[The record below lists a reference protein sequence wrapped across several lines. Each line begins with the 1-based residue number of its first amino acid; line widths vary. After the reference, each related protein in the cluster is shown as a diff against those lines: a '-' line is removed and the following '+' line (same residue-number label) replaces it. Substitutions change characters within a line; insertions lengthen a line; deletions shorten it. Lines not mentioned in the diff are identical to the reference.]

1 MIPDN
6 LKPQLKDLAERAQL
20 ASVEMNLLKEE
31 LRVIQKDLTEKA
43 FKLEEMYM
51 MWSHQRFILREIK
64 GKLKQLQQIRRQYDN
79 RRLVLVPK

>member
-6 LKPQLKDLAERAQL
+6 LRPQLKDLAERAQL
-20 ASVEMNLLKEE
+20 ASAEMNLLKEE
-31 LRVIQKDLTEKA
+31 LRVIQKDLADKA
-43 FKLEEMYM
+43 FKVEELYM

-64 GKLKQLQQIRRQYDN
+64 GKLHQLQQIRRQYDN